1 MSSPALSSISMARAH
16 TYSWPWGI
24 MVAVSDCHL
33 PALSPSPPVHSHL
46 STPSGIDSRGTTATR
61 CSQSILPLP
70 WPGHIKQEL
79 LLFLSPNSPPC
90 PLSQAHLKQENLITK
105 AHGAELSTPSIHR
118 AWDKHGN
125 QGSTTHA
132 KPAGLCKVF
141 QDPCAHTVFM
151 QVQAPLAPILRD
163 YTYQIVQ

>member
-1 MSSPALSSISMARAH
+1 MALGHHGGCERLPPPSFVPFSSSSQSSVHPKWHRQQGDNSH
-16 TYSWPWGI
+16 P
-24 MVAVSDCHL
+24 L
-33 PALSPSPPVHSHL
+33 FPVHPPAAMAWAHK
-46 STPSGIDSRGTTATR
+46 TGVAAFPVPKQPS
-61 CSQSILPLP
+61 
-70 WPGHIKQEL
+70 
-79 LLFLSPNSPPC
+79 
-90 PLSQAHLKQENLITK
+90 LSQAHLKQENLITK